1 MYDSIHF
8 RLQNSEATG
17 IDFLNEIPQYLDNIG
32 EHYYNDEAYITGE
45 LKGLKISI
53 NRFQIKI
60 KDGSLCKWFLGDN
73 IQTMGRSDTKRAIEK
88 LSDTLHI
95 PINKAHITRMDI
107 AQNFITKH
115 PIEVY
120 LSHLGELK
128 HFKRLEEPN
137 GIYYSKTDVC
147 LCFYDKIRELKSHN
161 EEIPDMYNCRNV
173 LRYEQRYTKR
183 IASRLKVNE
192 ITGAMLYDEDFYI
205 NLLSKW
211 KETYNAI
218 NKINDVSLNFQGMKT
233 KQQLYKMGV
242 LSLIEQAGGQ
252 LQMIRQI
259 NEAQK
264 RGELSKKQAFDLRK
278 AIKDISDNKEGLT
291 IQNEAILELN
301 RKINEAVKYY
311 R

>member
-17 IDFLNEIPQYLDNIG
+17 IDFLNEIPQYLDNVG
-32 EHYYNDEAYITGE
+32 EHYYNSDEAYITGE
-45 LKGLKISI
+45 LKGLKISL

-137 GIYYSKTDVC
+137 GIYYSQTDVC

-161 EEIPDMYNCRNV
+161 EEIPD
-173 LRYEQRYTKR
+173 
-183 IASRLKVNE
+183 I
-192 ITGAMLYDEDFYI
+192 
-205 NLLSKW
+205 
-211 KETYNAI
+211 
-218 NKINDVSLNFQGMKT
+218 
-233 KQQLYKMGV
+233 
-242 LSLIEQAGGQ
+242 
-252 LQMIRQI
+252 
-259 NEAQK
+259 
-264 RGELSKKQAFDLRK
+264 
-278 AIKDISDNKEGLT
+278 IS
-291 IQNEAILELN
+291 
-301 RKINEAVKYY
+301 VH
-311 R
+311 